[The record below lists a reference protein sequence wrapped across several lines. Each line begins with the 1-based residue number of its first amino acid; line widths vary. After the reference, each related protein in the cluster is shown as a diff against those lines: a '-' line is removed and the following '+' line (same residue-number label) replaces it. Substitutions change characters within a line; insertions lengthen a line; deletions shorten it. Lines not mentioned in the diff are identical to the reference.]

1 MKILITGGHG
11 IVGSYLVEKL
21 SNRHEIFSPN
31 KVGLDLTSYESTK
44 DFFDKHQ
51 HFDVVIHGA
60 IKGGSRLAEDA
71 WSVMEDN
78 IKMYKNLLEH
88 SSKFNKL
95 INLSSGAEE
104 YFRDTPYGLSKHVI
118 AKSVESRENYYN
130 IRIFSLFGGNEEE
143 TRYIRASLEKYVAKD
158 NFLIH
163 KDKYMDFFHVDDLVI
178 ILEHYLNN
186 DSLPK
191 QLDCCY
197 SNAKLR
203 LTDIAEKIND
213 LSNHKSAIRILHPS
227 YFTLEEY
234 IGDSSVL
241 EDLNLPLIGFDKA
254 LKSEYEKYQLR
265 NKL

>member
-21 SNRHEIFSPN
+21 SNKHEIFSPN
-31 KVGLDLTSYESTK
+31 KSGLDLTSYESTK

-51 HFDVVIHGA
+51 YFDVIIHAA
-60 IKGGSRLAEDA
+60 IKGGSRLTEDT

-104 YFRDTPYGLSKHVI
+104 YFRDTPYGLSKYVI
-118 AKSVESRENYYN
+118 AKSVENRENYYN

-163 KDKYMDFFHVDDLVI
+163 KDKYMDFFYVDDLVT
-178 ILEHYLNN
+178 ILEYYLNN

-191 QLDCCY
+191 RLDCCY
-197 SNAKLR
+197 SNLKLR
-203 LTDIAEKIND
+203 LTDIADKIND
-213 LSNHKSAIRILHPS
+213 LSNNKSAIRVLYPS

-234 IGDSSVL
+234 VGDSSTL